1 MGIKIFYK
9 NIKFYYGENC
19 MKKIIFI
26 ILSVVL
32 CFSMSLT
39 AFSAEEAVGLAETS
53 EESILTENADEDI
66 VFINE
71 ETGEETLVPLS
82 DVWVNDSFT
91 YGPHAVRVDATKL
104 GEICGTIYYKH
115 NGTDDAVITTLSS
128 LGTVLEESASTHYR
142 MSVGQRTINGNEAS
156 FRVTFVALDGT
167 HSIKR
172 DLEFSV
178 TKNGNATADLV
189 DPEE

>member
-1 MGIKIFYK
+1 
-9 NIKFYYGENC
+9 

-53 EESILTENADEDI
+53 EEGILTENADEDI

-71 ETGEETLVPLS
+71 ETGEETPVPLY
-82 DVWVNDSFT
+82 DVCDSFA
-91 YGPHAVRVDATKL
+91 YGPHAVRVETTKL

-128 LGTVLEESASTHYR
+128 LGTVLEESASVYYR
-142 MSVGQRTINGNEAS
+142 MSVGQRTINGNKAS

-178 TKNGNATADLV
+178 SKNGNAIADLV

>member
-1 MGIKIFYK
+1 
-9 NIKFYYGENC
+9 

-39 AFSAEEAVGLAETS
+39 AFSAEEAVGLAEAS
-53 EESILTENADEDI
+53 EEGILTENADEDI

-71 ETGEETLVPLS
+71 ETGEETLVPLY

-128 LGTVLEESASTHYR
+128 LGTVLEESASVYYR
-142 MSVGQRTINGNEAS
+142 MSVGQKTINGDEAS
-156 FRVTFVALDGT
+156 FTVTIVALDGT
-167 HSIKR
+167 HSIR
-172 DLEFSV
+172 RTMEFSV
-178 TKNGNATADLV
+178 TRSGDASATIT
-189 DPEE
+189 

>member
-1 MGIKIFYK
+1 
-9 NIKFYYGENC
+9 

-53 EESILTENADEDI
+53 EEGILTENADEDI

-71 ETGEETLVPLS
+71 ETGEETLVPLY

-91 YGPHAVRVDATKL
+91 YGPHTVRVEATKL

-128 LGTVLEESASTHYR
+128 AGTVLEESASAYYR
-142 MSVGQRTINGNEAS
+142 MSVGQRTINGNKAS